1 MSSNVND
8 TKGSAFLIIGHA
20 VVKYGT
26 THMHAYIFNEK
37 TACTES
43 VIADYLILK

>member
-20 VVKYGT
+20 AVKYGT
-26 THMHAYIFNEK
+26 THVHAYIFNEK
-37 TACTES
+37 TVSTNQLS
-43 VIADYLILK
+43 QIILY